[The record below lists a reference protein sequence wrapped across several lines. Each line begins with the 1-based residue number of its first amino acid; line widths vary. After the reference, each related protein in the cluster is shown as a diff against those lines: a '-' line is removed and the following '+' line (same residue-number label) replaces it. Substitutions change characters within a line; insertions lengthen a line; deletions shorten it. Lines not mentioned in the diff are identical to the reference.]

1 MIANKNQLK
10 NKLKENKNNI
20 IIKRIYNLDKNNKIP
35 EGSTATVEKVQSNAF
50 TVKYN
55 CLDREA
61 WIYYDNIEIKDNKIY
76 YYSYI
81 DNFNDEKV
89 KQAEAEA
96 KKRNIELIP
105 VKDDDKI
112 NDSYNKGYNNYKYI
126 YKYIIIINEIME
138 K

>member
-1 MIANKNQLK
+1 MITNKNQLK

-35 EGSTATVEKVQSNAF
+35 EGATATIEKVQSNAF
-50 TVKYN
+50 TIKYD
-55 CLDREA
+55 CLEREA

-81 DNFNDEKV
+81 DDFNAEKV

-96 KKRNIELIP
+96 QKIGVELIP
-105 VKDDDKI
+105 VSADDKI
-112 NDSYNKGYNNYKYI
+112 NKGRYSNYKYI
-126 YKYIIIINEIME
+126 YKYIVIINEIIE

>member
-1 MIANKNQLK
+1 MIINKNQLK
-10 NKLKENKNNI
+10 NKLKDNKNNI

-35 EGSTATVEKVQSNAF
+35 EGTTATVEKVQSNAF
-50 TVKYN
+50 TIKYD

-81 DNFNDEKV
+81 DDFNDEKV

-96 KKRNIELIP
+96 KKIGIKLIP
-105 VKDDDKI
+105 VDPDDKI
-112 NDSYNKGYNNYKYI
+112 NKNRYSNYKYI
-126 YKYIIIINEIME
+126 YKYVYIINEIIE
-138 K
+138 GGC

>member
-1 MIANKNQLK
+1 MINNKNQLK

-20 IIKRIYNLDKNNKIP
+20 IIKRIYNLDKTNKIP
-35 EGSTATVEKVQSNAF
+35 EGETATVEKVQSNAF
-50 TVKYN
+50 TIRYKS
-55 CLDREA
+55 LDREV

-81 DNFNDEKV
+81 DDFNTEKV
-89 KQAEAEA
+89 KQAEEEA

-105 VKDDDKI
+105 VNTDDKI
-112 NDSYNKGYNNYKYI
+112 NKNLQSNYKYI
-126 YKYIIIINEIME
+126 YKYIVIINEIIE

>member
-1 MIANKNQLK
+1 MINNKNQLK

-20 IIKRIYNLDKNNKIP
+20 IIKRIYNLDKNNKIA
-35 EGSTATVEKVQSNAF
+35 EGEEATVEKVQSNAF
-50 TVKYN
+50 TVKYKS
-55 CLDREA
+55 LDREA

-81 DNFNDEKV
+81 DNFNAEKV
-89 KQAEAEA
+89 EQAKEEA

-126 YKYIIIINEIME
+126 YKYIIIINEIIE